1 MISLE
6 LLKKIRSIGGTVL
19 FVCSA
24 FLTEFLFWNF
34 SNVWYEKL
42 VWLVV
47 GGIVEICK
55 YFALMYAKYLISQKA
70 PWYQI
75 AGYFI
80 GYFCAC
86 AISLIGSL
94 AFALHSFQGQDA
106 NAVAASAVV
115 NTTSVS
121 LSSITNQIAAVTAE
135 KNALPKD
142 YLKRQR
148 ELDDTLRNLNAQ
160 LTALTTSVTTAEAK
174 PVEVSNYTV
183 FAELGDKI
191 NLSGKDV
198 LFRIIL
204 FMVVFIEIFM
214 AVLTDAPTEKKT
226 DVKEVKEFKEILNVY
241 LDALFDIAEGKVR
254 LNNDEK
260 IATLTDLTSAEIKK
274 CRQFILSS
282 SYKGVPLIQGGR
294 GAVKASFTKESTL
307 KICNFILDT
316 VA

>member
-6 LLKKIRSIGGTVL
+6 LLKKIRSVGGTVL

-34 SNVWYEKL
+34 SNIWYEKA
-42 VWLVV
+42 VWLVIGAV
-47 GGIVEICK
+47 VEICK
-55 YFALMYAKYLISQKA
+55 YFALMYAKYLISIKA
-70 PWYQI
+70 PWYQV

-106 NAVAASAVV
+106 NASVASAVTS
-115 NTTSVS
+115 TTTTS
-121 LSSITNQIAAVTAE
+121 LSSITQQIAAATAE
-135 KNALPKD
+135 KNSLPKD
-142 YLKRQR
+142 WLKRQR

-160 LTALTTSVTTAEAK
+160 LTSLTASATTMETR
-174 PVEVSNYTV
+174 PVEVSNYSV
-183 FAELGDKI
+183 FAELGDKV

-214 AVLTDAPTEKKT
+214 AVLTDAPVEKKA
-226 DVKEVKEFKEILNVY
+226 DVKEVKEFKETLNTY

-260 IATLTDLTSAEIKK
+260 IASLTELTSAEIKK

-294 GAVKASFTKESTL
+294 GAVKASFSKDATL